1 MILTAVAFIIAIILA
16 LLTGVPYIDF
26 LKKRL
31 YGQEIRDVAPK
42 SHEKKAGTP
51 TTGGVF
57 IVVSAIIASVISLVM
72 AEKTTNMAIIV
83 LIAFIFYT
91 FTGLKDDFSKI
102 SQHQNEGLT
111 PRQKLFLQFA
121 IAILPAIYMTM
132 NGQTQLTF
140 GDLSINLGYLYPFF
154 AVILIAGMSNA
165 VNLTDGL
172 DGLAAANT
180 VIVMLASV
188 VINLTMGHVDLAIIS
203 AAISGACL
211 GFLYFNKYPAKV
223 FMGDTGSL
231 ALGGVLGTL
240 AVIGKFEIWL
250 LPISFIFIAE
260 TLSVMIQVAV
270 FKLSK
275 KTFRIFK
282 MTPIHH
288 HFELSGWK
296 ETTVVKV
303 FSFVTLI
310 LSAWAAGLFWYL
322 NK

>member
-1 MILTAVAFIIAIILA
+1 MILTTVAFLIAIILA

-26 LKKRL
+26 LKKRM
-31 YGQEIRDVAPK
+31 YGQEIREVAPEAHKKK
-42 SHEKKAGTP
+42 SGTP

-57 IVVSAIIASVISLVM
+57 IIVSALIASGISLVM

-102 SQHQNEGLT
+102 VQHQNEGLT

-132 NGQTQLTF
+132 NHQTQLTF
-140 GDLSINLGYLYPFF
+140 GDLSINLGYFYPVF
-154 AVILIAGMSNA
+154 AVLLIAGMSNA

-172 DGLAAANT
+172 DGLAATN
-180 VIVMLASV
+180 VMIVMLASV
-188 VINLTMGHVDLAIIS
+188 VINLTMHHVDLAIIS

-211 GFLYFNKYPAKV
+211 GFLYFNKNPAKV

-250 LPISFIFIAE
+250 LPISFIFLAE
-260 TLSVMIQVAV
+260 TFSVMLQVAS
-270 FKLSK
+270 FKLIGK
-275 KTFRIFK
+275 RIFK

-303 FSFVTLI
+303 FSLVTLI

-322 NK
+322 NR

>member
-1 MILTAVAFIIAIILA
+1 MILSAVAFLIALILA

-42 SHEKKAGTP
+42 THEKKSGTP

-57 IVVSAIIASVISLVM
+57 IVLSAIIASLISLVM
-72 AEKTTNMAIIV
+72 AQKTTNMAFIV
-83 LIAFIFYT
+83 ILTFIFYT

-102 SQHQNEGLT
+102 SQHQNEGLK
-111 PRQKLFLQFA
+111 PKQKLFLQFA
-121 IAILPAIYMTM
+121 IAILPVAYMTM
-132 NGQTQLTF
+132 NGHTLLTY
-140 GDLSINLGYLYPFF
+140 GDWHINLGWFYPIF
-154 AVILIAGMSNA
+154 ALILIAGMSNA

-172 DGLAAANT
+172 DGLAATNMA
-180 VIVMLASV
+180 IVMIASV
-188 VINLTMGHVDLAIIS
+188 VINLTMGRVDLAIMS
-203 AAISGACL
+203 AAICGACL

-240 AVIGKFEIWL
+240 AVVGKFEIWV
-250 LPISFIFIAE
+250 LPISFIFICEA
-260 TLSVMIQVAV
+260 LSVMIQVASY
-270 FKLSK
+270 KLTGK
-275 KTFRIFK
+275 RIFK

-303 FSFVTLI
+303 FSFISLVLS
-310 LSAWAAGLFWYL
+310 LSASFLFWTL

>member
-1 MILTAVAFIIAIILA
+1 MILTTVAFFIAIILA

-26 LKKRL
+26 LKKHL
-31 YGQEIRDVAPK
+31 YGQEIREVAPETHKKK
-42 SHEKKAGTP
+42 SGTP
-51 TTGGVF
+51 TTGGIF
-57 IVVSAIIASVISLVM
+57 IVISAIIAAGISLLM

-83 LIAFIFYT
+83 LITFIFYT

-102 SQHQNEGLT
+102 IQHQNEGLT
-111 PRQKLFLQFA
+111 PKQKLFLQLA

-140 GDLSINLGYLYPFF
+140 GDLSINLGYFYPIF
-154 AVILIAGMSNA
+154 AILLIAGMSNA

-172 DGLAAANT
+172 DGLAATN
-180 VIVMLASV
+180 VMIVMLASV
-188 VINLTMGHVDLAIIS
+188 VINLTMGHIDLAIIS

-211 GFLYFNKYPAKV
+211 GFLYFNKNPAKV

-231 ALGGVLGTL
+231 ALGGVLGAL
-240 AVIGKFEIWL
+240 AVIGKFEIWV
-250 LPISFIFIAE
+250 LPISFIFLAE
-260 TLSVMIQVAV
+260 TLSVMIQVAS
-270 FKLSK
+270 FKLTGK
-275 KTFRIFK
+275 RIFK

-296 ETTVVKV
+296 ETTIVKV
-303 FSFVTLI
+303 FSFITI
-310 LSAWAAGLFWYL
+310 IFSTWAAGLFWYL

>member
-1 MILTAVAFIIAIILA
+1 MILTTVAFLIAIILA

-26 LKKRL
+26 LKKKL

-57 IVVSAIIASVISLVM
+57 IVISAIIASVISLIM

-83 LIAFIFYT
+83 LISLIFYT

-102 SQHQNEGLT
+102 IQHQNEGLT
-111 PRQKLFLQFA
+111 PRQKLFLQLA
-121 IAILPAIYMTM
+121 IAILPAIYMTI

-140 GDLSINLGYLYPFF
+140 GDLSINLGYFYPIF
-154 AVILIAGMSNA
+154 AILLIAGMSNA

-172 DGLAAANT
+172 DGLAATNVT
-180 VIVMLASV
+180 IVMLASV
-188 VINLTMGHVDLAIIS
+188 VINLTMKHVDLAIIS
-203 AAISGACL
+203 AAISGSCL
-211 GFLYFNKYPAKV
+211 GFLYFNKHPAKV

-240 AVIGKFEIWL
+240 AVIGKFEIWV
-250 LPISFIFIAE
+250 LPISFIFLGE
-260 TLSVMIQVAV
+260 TLSVMIQVAS
-270 FKLSK
+270 FKLTGK
-275 KTFRIFK
+275 RIFK

-303 FSFVTLI
+303 FSLVTLI
-310 LSAWAAGLFWYL
+310 FSVWGAGLFWFL

>member
-1 MILTAVAFIIAIILA
+1 MILVIVSFLVAIILA

-42 SHEKKAGTP
+42 SHEKKSGTP

-57 IVVSAIIASVISLVM
+57 IVVSAIAASFIGLIM
-72 AEKTTNMAIIV
+72 AEKTSNMAIIV

-91 FTGLKDDFSKI
+91 FTGLKDDFAKI

-121 IAILPAIYMTM
+121 IAVLPAIYMTM
-132 NGQTQLTF
+132 NGQTLLTF
-140 GDLSINLGYLYPFF
+140 GDWHINLGWFYPIF
-154 AVILIAGMSNA
+154 AVIFIAGMSNA

-172 DGLAAANT
+172 DGLAATNT
-180 VIVMLASV
+180 VIVCLAII
-188 VINLTMGHVDLAIIS
+188 VINLTMNHTGLAIIS
-203 AAISGACL
+203 ASVAGACI

-231 ALGGVLGTL
+231 ALGGLLGTL
-240 AVIGKFEIWL
+240 AVIGKFEVWL
-250 LPISFIFIAE
+250 LPMAFIFIGE
-260 TLSVMIQVAV
+260 TLSVMLQVLS
-270 FKLSK
+270 FKLTGK
-275 KTFRIFK
+275 RIFK

-296 ETTVVKV
+296 ETKVVLV
-303 FSFVTLI
+303 FSAITFIFSV
-310 LSAWAAGLFWYL
+310 WAAYLFWTL
-322 NK
+322 NR

>member
-1 MILTAVAFIIAIILA
+1 MTLITVAFLIATVLA

-31 YGQEIRDVAPK
+31 YGQSIRDVAPK
-42 SHEKKAGTP
+42 SHEKKSGTP

-57 IVVSAIIASVISLVM
+57 IVLSAITAAVISLIM

-83 LIAFIFYT
+83 MIAFIFYT
-91 FTGLKDDFSKI
+91 FTGLKDDFAKI
-102 SQHQNEGLT
+102 VQHQNEGLT

-140 GDLSINLGYLYPFF
+140 GDWNINLGLIYPFF

-172 DGLAAANT
+172 DGLAATN
-180 VIVMLASV
+180 IMLVMLASV
-188 VINLTMGHVDLAIIS
+188 VINYTMGHIDLAIIS

-211 GFLYFNKYPAKV
+211 GFLYFNKHPAKV

-240 AVIGKFEIWL
+240 AVIGKFEVWL
-250 LPISFIFIAE
+250 LPISFIFLAE
-260 TLSVMIQVAV
+260 TLSVMIQVASY
-270 FKLSK
+270 KLTGK
-275 KTFRIFK
+275 RIFK

-303 FSFVTLI
+303 FSLVTLI
-310 LSAWAAGLFWYL
+310 LSVWAAGLFWYL
-322 NK
+322 NR

>member
-1 MILTAVAFIIAIILA
+1 MILVAVAFLVAVVLA

-31 YGQEIRDVAPK
+31 YGQSIRDVAPK
-42 SHEKKAGTP
+42 SHEAKSGTP
-51 TTGGVF
+51 TTGGIF
-57 IVVSAIIASVISLVM
+57 IVISALVASLIGLIM
-72 AEKTTNMAIIV
+72 AEKTTNMAGIV
-83 LIAFIFYT
+83 LIAFVFYT
-91 FTGLKDDFSKI
+91 FTGLKDDYAKI
-102 SQHQNEGLT
+102 VKHQNEGLT
-111 PRQKLFLQFA
+111 PKQKLFLQFA

-132 NGQTQLTF
+132 NGQTLLTF
-140 GDLSINLGYLYPFF
+140 GDLHINLGLLYPIF
-154 AVILIAGMSNA
+154 AVLLIVGMSNA

-172 DGLAAANT
+172 DGLAVSNT
-180 VIVMLASV
+180 IFVMLAAV
-188 VINLTMGHVDLAIIS
+188 VINLTMNHVDLAIVS
-203 AAISGACL
+203 ASIAGACL

-240 AVIGKFEIWL
+240 AVIGKFEVWL
-250 LPISFIFIAE
+250 IPISFIFICE

-270 FKLSK
+270 FKLTK
-275 KTFRIFK
+275 GKMRVFK

-296 ETTVVKV
+296 ETTIVKV
-303 FSFVTLI
+303 FSLITLI
-310 LSAWAAGLFWYL
+310 LSSWGAYLFWSL

>member
-1 MILTAVAFIIAIILA
+1 MILTTVAFLIAIILA
-16 LLTGVPYIDF
+16 LLTGIPYIDF
-26 LKKRL
+26 LKKHL
-31 YGQEIRDVAPK
+31 YGQEIRDVAPESHKKK
-42 SHEKKAGTP
+42 SGTP

-57 IVVSAIIASVISLVM
+57 LIASAIIASGISLVM

-91 FTGLKDDFSKI
+91 FTGFKDDYSKI

-121 IAILPAIYMTM
+121 IAILPAIYMTI
-132 NGQTQLTF
+132 NHQTQLTF
-140 GDLSINLGYLYPFF
+140 GDLSINLGYFYPIF

-172 DGLAAANT
+172 DGLATTN
-180 VIVMLASV
+180 VMIVMLASV
-188 VINLTMGHVDLAIIS
+188 VINLTMGHIDLAIIS

-211 GFLYFNKYPAKV
+211 GFLYFNRNPAKV

-240 AVIGKFEIWL
+240 AVIGKFEVWL

-260 TLSVMIQVAV
+260 TVSVMIQVASY
-270 FKLSK
+270 KLTGK
-275 KTFRIFK
+275 RIFK

-288 HFELSGWK
+288 HFELLGWK

-303 FSFVTLI
+303 FSFVTLV
-310 LSAWAAGLFWYL
+310 LSVWGAALFWYL

>member
-1 MILTAVAFIIAIILA
+1 MILTTVAFLIAIILA
-16 LLTGVPYIDF
+16 LLTGIPYIDF
-26 LKKRL
+26 LKKHL
-31 YGQEIRDVAPK
+31 YGQEIRDVAPESHKKK
-42 SHEKKAGTP
+42 SGTP

-57 IVVSAIIASVISLVM
+57 LIASAIIASGISLVM

-91 FTGLKDDFSKI
+91 FTGFKDDYSKI

-121 IAILPAIYMTM
+121 IAILPAIYMTI
-132 NGQTQLTF
+132 NHQTQLTF
-140 GDLSINLGYLYPFF
+140 GDLSINLGYFYPIF

-172 DGLAAANT
+172 DGLAATN
-180 VIVMLASV
+180 VMIVMLASV
-188 VINLTMGHVDLAIIS
+188 VINLTMGHIDLAIIS

-211 GFLYFNKYPAKV
+211 GFLYFNRNPAKV

-240 AVIGKFEIWL
+240 AVIGKFEVWL

-260 TLSVMIQVAV
+260 TVSVMIQVASY
-270 FKLSK
+270 KLTGK
-275 KTFRIFK
+275 RIFK

-288 HFELSGWK
+288 HFELLGWK

-303 FSFVTLI
+303 FSFVTLV
-310 LSAWAAGLFWYL
+310 LSVWGAALFWYL

>member
-1 MILTAVAFIIAIILA
+1 MILTAVSFLIAIIIA

-26 LKKRL
+26 LKKKL
-31 YGQEIRDVAPK
+31 YGQTIRDVAPK
-42 SHEKKAGTP
+42 SHEKKSGTP

-57 IVVSAIIASVISLVM
+57 IVISAIIASVISLIM
-72 AEKTTNMAIIV
+72 AEKTTNMAFIV
-83 LIAFIFYT
+83 LLTFLFYT

-102 SQHQNEGLT
+102 VQHQNEGLT

-121 IAILPAIYMTM
+121 IAVLPVIYMTM
-132 NGQTQLTF
+132 NGQTQLTY
-140 GDLSINLGYLYPFF
+140 GDLNINLGWFYPVF
-154 AVILIAGMSNA
+154 ALIFIVGMSNA

-172 DGLAAANT
+172 DGLATTNVA
-180 VIVMLASV
+180 IVMLASV
-188 VINLTMGHVDLAIIS
+188 VINLTMGRVDLAIIS

-211 GFLYFNKYPAKV
+211 GFLYFNKFPAKV

-240 AVIGKFEIWL
+240 AVIGKFEVWMIL
-250 LPISFIFIAE
+250 ISFIFICE
-260 TLSVMIQVAV
+260 TLSVMLQVAS
-270 FKLSK
+270 FKLTGK
-275 KTFRIFK
+275 RIFK

-296 ETTVVKV
+296 ETKIVKV
-303 FSFVTLI
+303 FSFITFV
-310 LSAWAAGLFWYL
+310 LSACGAYLFWIL

>member
-1 MILTAVAFIIAIILA
+1 MILTAVSFLIAIVIA

-26 LKKRL
+26 LKKKL
-31 YGQEIRDVAPK
+31 YGQTIRDVAPK
-42 SHEKKAGTP
+42 SHEKKSGTP

-57 IVVSAIIASVISLVM
+57 IVISAIIASVISLVM
-72 AEKTTNMAIIV
+72 AQKTTNMAFII
-83 LIAFIFYT
+83 LITFLFYT

-102 SQHQNEGLT
+102 VQHQNEGLT

-121 IAILPAIYMTM
+121 IAILPVIYMTM
-132 NGQTQLTF
+132 NGQTQLTY
-140 GDLSINLGYLYPFF
+140 GDLNINLGWFYPIF
-154 AVILIAGMSNA
+154 AVVLIVGMSNA

-172 DGLAAANT
+172 DGLAATNVA
-180 VIVMLASV
+180 IVMFAAV

-211 GFLYFNKYPAKV
+211 GFLHFNKFPARV

-231 ALGGVLGTL
+231 ALGGVLGTM

-250 LPISFIFIAE
+250 IPISFIFISE
-260 TLSVMIQVAV
+260 TLSVMLQVAS
-270 FKLSK
+270 FKLTGK
-275 KTFRIFK
+275 RIFK

-296 ETTVVKV
+296 ETKIVKV
-303 FSFVTLI
+303 FSFITFI
-310 LSAWAAGLFWYL
+310 LSAYGAYLFWTL

>member
-1 MILTAVAFIIAIILA
+1 MILTAVSFLIAIILV

-26 LKKRL
+26 LKKKL
-31 YGQEIRDVAPK
+31 YGQTIRDVAPK
-42 SHEKKAGTP
+42 SHEKKSGTP

-57 IVVSAIIASVISLVM
+57 IVVSAIIASIIALVM
-72 AEKTTNMAIIV
+72 AQKTTNMAFIV
-83 LIAFIFYT
+83 LISFAFYT

-102 SQHQNEGLT
+102 VNHQNEGLT

-121 IAILPAIYMTM
+121 IAILPVIYMTM
-132 NGQTQLTF
+132 NGQTQLTY
-140 GDLSINLGYLYPFF
+140 GDLNVNLGWFYPIF
-154 AVILIAGMSNA
+154 AVLLIVGMSNA

-172 DGLAAANT
+172 DGLAATNIF
-180 VIVMLASV
+180 IVMLAAV

-203 AAISGACL
+203 AAISGACF
-211 GFLYFNKYPAKV
+211 GFLYFNKFPAKV

-250 LPISFIFIAE
+250 IPISFIFICE
-260 TLSVMIQVAV
+260 TLSVMLQVLS
-270 FKLSK
+270 FKLTGK
-275 KTFRIFK
+275 RIFK

-288 HFELSGWK
+288 HFELLGWK
-296 ETTVVKV
+296 ETKIVKI
-303 FSFVTLI
+303 FSLMTLI
-310 LSAWAAGLFWYL
+310 LSACGAYLFWFL

>member
-1 MILTAVAFIIAIILA
+1 MILTTVAFLIAIILA

-26 LKKRL
+26 LKKHL
-31 YGQEIRDVAPK
+31 YGQEIRDVAPESHKKK
-42 SHEKKAGTP
+42 SGTP

-57 IVVSAIIASVISLVM
+57 LVISAIIASGISLVM

-83 LIAFIFYT
+83 MIAFIFYT

-102 SQHQNEGLT
+102 VQHQNEGLT

-121 IAILPAIYMTM
+121 IAVLPAIYMTM
-132 NGQTQLTF
+132 NHQTQLTF
-140 GDLSINLGYLYPFF
+140 GDLSINLGYFYPIF
-154 AVILIAGMSNA
+154 AVVLIAGMSNA

-172 DGLAAANT
+172 DGLATTN
-180 VIVMLASV
+180 VMIVMLASV

-203 AAISGACL
+203 AGISGACL
-211 GFLYFNKYPAKV
+211 GFLYFNKNPAKV

-250 LPISFIFIAE
+250 LPISFIFLAE
-260 TLSVMIQVAV
+260 TISVMIQVAS
-270 FKLSK
+270 FKLTGK
-275 KTFRIFK
+275 RIFK

-303 FSFVTLI
+303 FSIITLI
-310 LSAWAAGLFWYL
+310 ISVWAAGLFWYL
-322 NK
+322 NR